1 MSTYVEGYWN
11 QKKEI
16 LKQKYPILTEKDLSF
31 SEGKEKEMIE
41 LLGYKIGKS
50 KLELLYIIAAL

>member
-11 QKKEI
+11 QKKVI